1 MTDTMQRWTMDA
13 LGREHL
19 QLTTDAIPQPGRARS
34 E

>member
-19 QLTTDAIPQPGRARS
+19 QLTTDAIRS
-34 E
+34 RGHTKSE